1 MLFVTKYENKK
12 STFGGMV
19 RVKDIESI
27 CEKAEFLSINLKKPF
42 DTYEYINDEG
52 NKVYNIGLLNIF
64 KIIKILKSH
73 DAIYFHTVG
82 NFIKLFPYISFIKK
96 KKKFID
102 LHGSQP
108 EEFSYSGAKFRS
120 SIFSFFE
127 KKAFKHCNIFIHV
140 SHNMIK
146 HFRKK
151 YPYHN
156 KKDLYVPIF
165 SSDIDLNK
173 KINFYLESKKAR
185 DMLSINDDKP
195 IFLYSGGVQAWQKID
210 LIIKYSKNALNSGYR
225 VIILSMQ
232 KKIFQEKLSEF
243 SDNSNLLI
251 ESVSPNELYQY
262 YLAANY
268 GLMFR
273 DDNILNI
280 VSSPT
285 KMSEYLYYGMKP
297 VLTSTNVGDFVSF
310 GIEYINFDNN
320 INLLNNTKSDI
331 NHDIIC
337 EKLSSSDKEL
347 LARLINE

>member
-1 MLFVTKYENKK
+1 M
-12 STFGGMV
+12 
-19 RVKDIESI
+19 
-27 CEKAEFLSINLKKPF
+27 
-42 DTYEYINDEG
+42 
-52 NKVYNIGLLNIF
+52 
-64 KIIKILKSH
+64 
-73 DAIYFHTVG
+73 
-82 NFIKLFPYISFIKK
+82 
-96 KKKFID
+96 
-102 LHGSQP
+102 
-108 EEFSYSGAKFRS
+108 
-120 SIFSFFE
+120 
-127 KKAFKHCNIFIHV
+127 
-140 SHNMIK
+140 
-146 HFRKK
+146 
-151 YPYHN
+151 
-156 KKDLYVPIF
+156 
-165 SSDIDLNK
+165 
-173 KINFYLESKKAR
+173 
-185 DMLSINDDKP
+185 
-195 IFLYSGGVQAWQKID
+195 
-210 LIIKYSKNALNSGYR
+210 
-225 VIILSMQ
+225 
-232 KKIFQEKLSEF
+232 SEF

-337 EKLSSSDKEL
+337 EKLSSSDKKL